1 MYGSDKYLTDYGLV
15 IGRDY
20 RQRGIAGELL
30 KARIALTKMLDVE
43 VTSSLFTATAS
54 QKAAEKAGYKV
65 AFQYEFKE
73 LGNKFKSFDF
83 SKAEATHAKIMDKYV
98 AE

>member
-1 MYGSDKYLTDYGLV
+1 MYATNKYLTDYGLV
-15 IGRDY
+15 IGRDF

-30 KARIALTKMLDVE
+30 KARITLTKMLGVE

-65 AFQYEFKE
+65 AFDYNFSE
-73 LGNKFKSFDF
+73 LGKNFPKFDF
-83 SKAEATHAKIMDKYV
+83 SKAEAKSAKIMDKYV
-98 AE
+98 DN